1 MIAHFR
7 TTFKKK
13 EKIEMNDSIIT
24 AYTSFNQLLSD
35 DTNRDIFFKEN
46 FYVME
51 TPEGIKGYTNR
62 YLLIILNCN
71 GLQLNGLTFD
81 ASKNILKCCI
91 VLSILHELN
100 NYLRRDKCRNKEYT
114 LISTT
119 RRKEDYDGGE
129 LLFDVIFGVKFIQT
143 LNEEQASYIMNINN
157 WNKSTIDFRRE
168 IKETNTDTLSYIK
181 CMESNL
187 SNSAQCLFPNTQAL
201 LDPPD
206 FTKNQN
212 GEYTLVKKTV

>member
-13 EKIEMNDSIIT
+13 EKIEMNDSIIR

-81 ASKNILKCCI
+81 ASKNKFTPADGVTVDENYVKNISAI
-91 VLSILHELN
+91 V
-100 NYLRRDKCRNKEYT
+100 KNKIKYSKYV
-114 LISTT
+114 LQN
-119 RRKEDYDGGE
+119 DYYGT
-129 LLFDVIFGVKFIQT
+129 VFG
-143 LNEEQASYIMNINN
+143 
-157 WNKSTIDFRRE
+157 
-168 IKETNTDTLSYIK
+168 
-181 CMESNL
+181 
-187 SNSAQCLFPNTQAL
+187 
-201 LDPPD
+201 
-206 FTKNQN
+206 
-212 GEYTLVKKTV
+212 KK

>member
-13 EKIEMNDSIIT
+13 EKIEMNGSIIR

-71 GLQLNGLTFD
+71 GL
-81 ASKNILKCCI
+81 
-91 VLSILHELN
+91 
-100 NYLRRDKCRNKEYT
+100 
-114 LISTT
+114 
-119 RRKEDYDGGE
+119 
-129 LLFDVIFGVKFIQT
+129 
-143 LNEEQASYIMNINN
+143 
-157 WNKSTIDFRRE
+157 
-168 IKETNTDTLSYIK
+168 
-181 CMESNL
+181 
-187 SNSAQCLFPNTQAL
+187 
-201 LDPPD
+201 
-206 FTKNQN
+206 
-212 GEYTLVKKTV
+212 